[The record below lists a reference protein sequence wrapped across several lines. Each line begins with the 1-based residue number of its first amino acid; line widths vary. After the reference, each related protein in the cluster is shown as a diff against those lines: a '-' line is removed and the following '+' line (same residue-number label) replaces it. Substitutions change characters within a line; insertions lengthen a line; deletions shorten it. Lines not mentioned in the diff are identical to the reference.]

1 MTNCHRHLVS
11 KIIVFAYC
19 PKMRTHNQLSN
30 KIVSILSQ
38 EDQEGLGTFL
48 KIFIL
53 TQIGTHW
60 LLLTILRSNQAFQQS
75 QVRKK
80 DFLDKTQNF
89 HFLWSSWDIRYLL
102 KRYHLLELGFFTQN
116 LIMISPIF
124 FPILLDPI
132 QSCKRLLESQNTD
145 IIMNEI

>member
-102 KRYHLLELGFFTQN
+102 KRYYLLELGSIRFQN
-116 LIMISPIF
+116 QSRRR
-124 FPILLDPI
+124 LDRQARI
-132 QSCKRLLESQNTD
+132 QFWGVLDVSLRACGAQLS
-145 IIMNEI
+145 

>member
-11 KIIVFAYC
+11 KVIVFAYC
-19 PKMRTHNQLSN
+19 PKTRTHNQLSN

-102 KRYHLLELGFFTQN
+102 KRYHLLELGSIRFQN
-116 LIMISPIF
+116 QSRRR
-124 FPILLDPI
+124 LDRQARI
-132 QSCKRLLESQNTD
+132 QFWGVLDVSLRACGAQLS
-145 IIMNEI
+145 